1 VTTLTITL
9 TVEQILELA
18 QQLSPQER
26 QVLIDG
32 LLAQRFDVVLA
43 QSDQKRQGQSIVSDE
58 QIQAEVDSVR
68 RQRHEDRQRA
78 MG

>member
-1 VTTLTITL
+1 MTTLTITL